1 MATLT
6 RSSRR
11 IDGLHP
17 HHANANTHL
26 LATSA
31 ARNAAQNLFPRG
43 GAGRNKRS
51 LDGPDCDLDA
61 LNRKR
66 AKITVEI
73 TSNAPNAATRPPVR
87 SVASVPTASPQRPQ
101 QHRQSSNSWPLQHPP
116 TNAPPKSPPAD
127 SLKPTPNATT
137 TRAGTA
143 TSNQSELP
151 SHESNSYLTKHQSK
165 VKNGI
170 LHELDSLQPATAD
183 TKPEGR
189 KLRSQ
194 ESSRFKSELSAY
206 FPEYDEIIGNEPKEN
221 RKPPGC
227 LDHCCVATLSCASRD
242 PANWPRS

>member
-43 GAGRNKRS
+43 AAGRNKRS
-51 LDGPDCDLDA
+51 LDGSDCDLDA

-66 AKITVEI
+66 AKITVDI
-73 TSNAPNAATRPPVR
+73 TSHATNAATRPPVR
-87 SVASVPTASPQRPQ
+87 SVASAPTASPQRPQ
-101 QHRQSSNSWPLQHPP
+101 HHHQSSNSGPFQHPP
-116 TNAPPKSPPAD
+116 TNTPPKSPNTVPLV
-127 SLKPTPNATT
+127 STPNDTT
-137 TRAGTA
+137 TRATTA
-143 TSNQSELP
+143 RSNQSELP
-151 SHESNSYLTKHQSK
+151 SHESTSNLTKHQSK

-183 TKPEGR
+183 TKPAGR

-206 FPEYDEIIGNEPKEN
+206 FPEYDEIIGNEPKEKC
-221 RKPPGC
+221 KPPGC
-227 LDHCCVATLSCASRD
+227 VDHCFIAVLSCASRD
-242 PANWPRS
+242 LANWRWS